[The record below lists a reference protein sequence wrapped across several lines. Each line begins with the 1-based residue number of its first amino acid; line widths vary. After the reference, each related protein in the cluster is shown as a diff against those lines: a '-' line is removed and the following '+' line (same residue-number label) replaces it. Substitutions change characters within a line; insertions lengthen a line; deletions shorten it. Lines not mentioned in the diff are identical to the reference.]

1 MGIVESAHLPGS
13 GGTVWRGISI
23 VPSSTEYVFLR
34 GLPRAILT
42 VGVGKDVRFREQE
55 FISMSTDWPQS
66 LQKRRLLL
74 MMPQEFAAAQEP
86 NVGQL
91 S

>member
-1 MGIVESAHLPGS
+1 MESAHLPGS

-55 FISMSTDWPQS
+55 FISMSTGWHQS
-66 LQKRRLLL
+66 LQKRRLFL
-74 MMPQEFAAAQEP
+74 MMSQEFAAAQEP